1 MCRVQN
7 DDGTVDEVNTET
19 WDYITSI
26 VFEYVQ
32 LMGGNDISMDSKEQL
47 QIVNMIQHFLNDELK
62 LYISQ
67 HKFGHLDYI
76 VRIAFLAIYK
86 FKTDYYDFQLY
97 QKLLQ
102 LTE

>member
-1 MCRVQN
+1 MCRIQN

-26 VFEYVQ
+26 VFEYIQ
-32 LMGGNDISMDSKEQL
+32 LLGGNDVQIDSKEQL
-47 QIVNMIQHFLNDELK
+47 QIINNIQRFLNDELK
-62 LYISQ
+62 LYIAQ
-67 HKFGHLDYI
+67 RKFGHLDYM

-86 FKTDYYDFQLY
+86 YQSDYYDYQLY

>member
-1 MCRVQN
+1 
-7 DDGTVDEVNTET
+7 
-19 WDYITSI
+19 
-26 VFEYVQ
+26 
-32 LMGGNDISMDSKEQL
+32 
-47 QIVNMIQHFLNDELK
+47 MIQHFLNDELK

-86 FKTDYYDFQLY
+86 FRTDYYDYQLY